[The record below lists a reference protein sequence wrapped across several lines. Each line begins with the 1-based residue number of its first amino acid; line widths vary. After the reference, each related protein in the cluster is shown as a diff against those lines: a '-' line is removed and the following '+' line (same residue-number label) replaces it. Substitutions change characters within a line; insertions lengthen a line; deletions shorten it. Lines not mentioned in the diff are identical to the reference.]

1 MSKEISNTDDI
12 IDSRDV
18 IARIEALKSERD
30 AAESQSVWENSGEAS
45 ELEALEALASKAEGS
60 PDWNYG
66 VTLIRDSYF
75 RDYAEQLADDIGAID
90 RNANW
95 PVNCI
100 DWDEAAGQLK
110 VDYFQVDFGGVTY
123 WIRW

>member
-30 AAESQSVWENSGEAS
+30 AAENSGEAS

-110 VDYFQVDFGGVTY
+110 MDYFQVDFGGVTY